1 MPLHA
6 HAVWIDTMKIGYLVA
21 RLGRGGAEL
30 QIMSLA
36 RAMAAAG
43 HEVQLLPYDGD
54 SPFDDDV
61 RTCGVEVV
69 HSDATGKRAKVAVT
83 RAWLR
88 TFAPDVLHAVMK
100 RASSVAL
107 LARLPQRS
115 PAVVATDLSTATY
128 NRRNPV
134 LWASLLTF
142 ALADRVVTQTELNRG
157 NLERLAPWLRG
168 KTEVIRNGLDVVRF
182 VPPAKDRLPPDA
194 RPFRFCVAG
203 TVYAVKNPER
213 VVRAVAELRRR
224 GRSDFRV
231 DWYGR
236 FSRPNAD
243 GGPGD
248 VRPDAVALA
257 ASLGVDDLIR
267 FHGEVSTIEAAYH
280 DADALLHASVQEGFP
295 NVVAEAMATGLPLV
309 VSTVSELPLVVQT
322 ASNGYLFDPR
332 DVASIAD
339 AMERML
345 DTPDAERRAMGQR
358 SRQLAVSWF
367 SLERFASD
375 FERLYRSLAARA

>member
-1 MPLHA
+1 
-6 HAVWIDTMKIGYLVA
+6 MKIGYLVA

-295 NVVAEAMATGLPLV
+295 NVVAEAMAWAPSRRQHRVRPSLGGADGEQRVRVRPTRRR
-309 VSTVSELPLVVQT
+309 
-322 ASNGYLFDPR
+322 R
-332 DVASIAD
+332 DRGRDGAHARY
-339 AMERML
+339 A
-345 DTPDAERRAMGQR
+345 DAERRAMGHAR
-358 SRQLAVSWF
+358 GSSRCRWF
-367 SLERFASD
+367 SLERFASE
-375 FERLYRSLAARA
+375 FEAPLPLALARAV

>member
-6 HAVWIDTMKIGYLVA
+6 NAVWIDTMKIGYLVA

-30 QIMSLA
+30 QVMSLA

-43 HEVQLLPYDGD
+43 HEVEMLPYDGG
-54 SPFDDDV
+54 SPYDDEL
-61 RTCGVEVV
+61 RGCGVAVV
-69 HSDATGKRAKVAVT
+69 HSDAVGRGAKIATT
-83 RAWLR
+83 RTWLR
-88 TFAPDVLHAVMK
+88 SFAPDVVHAVMK

-107 LARLPQRS
+107 LARLPRRS
-115 PAVVATDLSTATY
+115 PAVIATDLSTATY
-128 NRRNPV
+128 NRGNPA
-134 LWASLLTF
+134 LWASLLAF
-142 ALADRVVTQTELNRG
+142 ALADRVVTQTDLNRR

-168 KTEVIRNGLDVVRF
+168 RTEVIRNGLDVVRF
-182 VPPAKDRLPPDA
+182 VPPAHDRPAMNP

-224 GRSDFRV
+224 GRSGFRV

-236 FSRPNAD
+236 FARPSVAEPAD
-243 GGPGD
+243 AQ
-248 VRPDAVALA
+248 RPHAIELA
-257 ASLGVDDLIR
+257 ASLGVTDLIR
-267 FHGEVSTIEAAYH
+267 FHGEVSAIETAYH
-280 DADALLHASVQEGFP
+280 DADALLHASIQEGFP
-295 NVVAEAMATGLPLV
+295 NVVAEGMATGLPLV

-322 ASNGYLFDPR
+322 ARNGYVFDPL

-345 DTPDAERRAMGQR
+345 DTPDAERRAMGER
-358 SRQLAVSWF
+358 SRELAVSWF
-367 SLERFASD
+367 SLERFAGD
-375 FERLYRSLAARA
+375 FERLYRTLAARG